1 MSPEDVN
8 RRRRGECRV
17 DGYFIA
23 GDSSLLD
30 SVPARRR
37 ANQDRVGCAMVRALR
52 QWLEAHELAAI
63 ITAVLGV
70 IFALSALLV
79 VGGYLMVTP

>member
-1 MSPEDVN
+1 
-8 RRRRGECRV
+8 
-17 DGYFIA
+17 
-23 GDSSLLD
+23 
-30 SVPARRR
+30 
-37 ANQDRVGCAMVRALR
+37 MVRALR